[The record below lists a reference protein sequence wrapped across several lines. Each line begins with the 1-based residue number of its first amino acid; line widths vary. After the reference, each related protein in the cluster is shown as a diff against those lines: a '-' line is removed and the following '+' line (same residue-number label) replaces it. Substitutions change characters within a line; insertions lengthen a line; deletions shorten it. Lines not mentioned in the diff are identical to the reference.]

1 MAAPAGQRQLCARPA
16 VKRVRWRTLSA
27 LLAVAAPDLDAMK
40 GEESITWKG
49 KEVKCKTL
57 YGSYKKEGDTVE
69 FKAWIND
76 RVPGGVVK
84 RTRTTKQKDD
94 TITTTVTL
102 QSYQAG
108 Q

>member
-1 MAAPAGQRQLCARPA
+1 
-16 VKRVRWRTLSA
+16 
-27 LLAVAAPDLDAMK
+27 
-40 GEESITWKG
+40 
-49 KEVKCKTL
+49 
-57 YGSYKKEGDTVE
+57 VE